1 MSTLEHITLSELQS
15 ILKDIQLPSDTRIT
29 ISFDDAKAALKVLRR
44 KKALDAMKKLKDSGT
59 GNLVSVLLM
68 ERQKDKLL

>member
-15 ILKDIQLPSDTRIT
+15 ILKDIRLPLDTRIT

-44 KKALDAMKKLKDSGT
+44 KKAIDAMQKLKGSGT
-59 GNLVSVLLM
+59 GNLVSVLLK